1 MSEFIEQYQEQVSM
15 EAIKTLYAKDSVA
28 KAAFDY
34 FATRQRN
41 GSLTKVYRLLA
52 VLLDHGHKASYVQVR
67 DFLRKLGELGFGAYV
82 IGRRGQPS
90 RLKWRVG
97 MVSLGQ
103 AAAGQSAQ
111 VEQLTE
117 EEVPSA
123 NDEIEEVPNSALS
136 PDDMKLSY
144 PLRRDRHVDLV
155 LPKDITSSEA
165 QRLSDFIK
173 TLQFE

>member
-1 MSEFIEQYQEQVSM
+1 M
-15 EAIKTLYAKDSVA
+15 
-28 KAAFDY
+28 
-34 FATRQRN
+34 
-41 GSLTKVYRLLA
+41 TKVNRLLA

-67 DFLRKLGELGFGAYV
+67 NFLRKLGELGCGIYV
-82 IGRRGQPS
+82 MGRRGQPS

-117 EEVPSA
+117 EEVAGA
-123 NDEIEEVPNSALS
+123 NDEVEEGPNGTLS

-144 PLRRDRHVDLV
+144 PLRRDRHVDLI
-155 LPKDITSSEA
+155 LPKDITPTEA

>member
-1 MSEFIEQYQEQVSM
+1 MSTSPERIDM
-15 EAIKTLYAKDSVA
+15 AAIKQLYTMDSVA

-41 GSLTKVYRLLA
+41 GTVTKVNRLLA
-52 VLLDHGHKASYVQVR
+52 VLNDRGNKASYGQVR
-67 DFLRKLGELGFGAYV
+67 DFLRNLGSLGCGAYV

-90 RLKWRVG
+90 RLQWRVG

-103 AAAGQSAQ
+103 AAAGHGTH
-111 VEQLTE
+111 VDQLTA
-117 EEVPSA
+117 EEVASA
-123 NDEIEEVPNSALS
+123 NDEAEEQPADVVNS
-136 PDDMKLSY
+136 DEMKVSY
-144 PLRRDRHVDLV
+144 PLRRDRHVEII
-155 LPKDITSSEA
+155 LPKDITPTEA

>member
-1 MSEFIEQYQEQVSM
+1 MPDITETTPEQIDMQ
-15 EAIKTLYAKDSVA
+15 AIKRLYAEDSVA
-28 KAAFDY
+28 KAAFEY
-34 FATRQRN
+34 FAVRQRN
-41 GSLTKVYRLLA
+41 GSLTKVNRLLG
-52 VLLDHGHKASYVQVR
+52 VLLNDGHKASYVQVR
-67 DFLRKLGELGFGAYV
+67 DFLRKLGELGCGVYV

-90 RLKWRVG
+90 RLIWRVG

-117 EEVPSA
+117 EEVADASDEVEEAP
-123 NDEIEEVPNSALS
+123 NDALS

-144 PLRRDRHVDLV
+144 PLRRDRHVDLI
-155 LPKDITSSEA
+155 LPKDITSIEA